1 MVRKVPSDVMLVAPY
16 IFLYTS
22 GTVEGVEGVEG
33 VMEEADKELEV
44 EIMVLLLY

>member
-1 MVRKVPSDVMLVAPY
+1 MLVAPY

-33 VMEEADKELEV
+33 VEV
-44 EIMVLLLY
+44 AAFLQAKPTTINANKVKNCF